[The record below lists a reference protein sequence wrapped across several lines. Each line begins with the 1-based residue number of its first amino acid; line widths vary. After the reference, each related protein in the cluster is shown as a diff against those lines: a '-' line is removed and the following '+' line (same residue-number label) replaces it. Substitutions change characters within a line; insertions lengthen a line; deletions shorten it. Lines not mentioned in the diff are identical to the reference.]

1 MAGAAHLESPR
12 IRATYDTW
20 ADTYPSVAHNPLM
33 RLEQEIVESILMTLR
48 PRRALDVGT
57 GSGRYLPILARAGAA
72 KVIGADFSM
81 AMLRSAARTAT
92 GSDPSIV
99 FRPGKSG
106 MGSDPGIVF
115 RPGKSALGSD
125 PSIISSPG
133 KSTTGSD
140 PCISSGP
147 GKSAMGSDP
156 LVCADA
162 RRLPFARRSFDLV
175 NASLT
180 VGDVVDLQAWT
191 SEMARVLGRGGHLVY
206 SDFHPS
212 WTQHG
217 WKRTF
222 RDRDGET
229 HELAFAAHS
238 IEDHLAALDAAGLH
252 PSAIR
257 EPRFRDDSDPA
268 VKAFRRRWRN
278 PPVVVVFHAVK
289 QP

>member
-1 MAGAAHLESPR
+1 MAGALHLESPR

-20 ADTYPSVAHNPLM
+20 ADTYPNVAHNLLM
-33 RLEQEIVESILMTLR
+33 RLEQEIVESILMALR
-48 PRRALDVGT
+48 PSRALDVGT
-57 GSGRYLPILARAGAA
+57 GSGRYLPVLARAGARR
-72 KVIGADFSM
+72 VVGADFSM
-81 AMLRSAARTAT
+81 AMLRRAAGTAT

-99 FRPGKSG
+99 FRPGKSAL
-106 MGSDPGIVF
+106 GSDPGI
-115 RPGKSALGSD
+115 
-125 PSIISSPG
+125 I
-133 KSTTGSD
+133 
-140 PCISSGP
+140 SGP

-191 SEMARVLGRGGHLVY
+191 TEMARVLGRGGHLVY

-238 IEDHLAALDAAGLH
+238 IEDHLAALEAAGLH
-252 PSAIR
+252 PAAIR
-257 EPRFRDDSDPA
+257 EPRFGDDSDPA

>member
-1 MAGAAHLESPR
+1 MAGAVHLESPGV
-12 IRATYDTW
+12 RATYDTW

-33 RLEQEIVESILMTLR
+33 RLEQEIVEAILMTLR

-57 GSGRYLPILARAGAA
+57 GSGRYLPILARAGATQ
-72 KVIGADFSM
+72 VVGADFSM
-81 AMLRSAARTAT
+81 AMLQRIAKPATRSDPGSDP
-92 GSDPSIV
+92 GSDPSV
-99 FRPGKSG
+99 
-106 MGSDPGIVF
+106 
-115 RPGKSALGSD
+115 AD
-125 PSIISSPG
+125 PSV
-133 KSTTGSD
+133 
-140 PCISSGP
+140 
-147 GKSAMGSDP
+147 
-156 LVCADA
+156 VCADA

-191 SEMARVLGRGGHLVY
+191 AEMTRVLRRGGHLVY

-222 RDRDGET
+222 RDRAGAT
-229 HELAFAAHS
+229 HELAFAGHS
-238 IEDHLAALDAAGLH
+238 IEDHLAALEAAGLR
-252 PSAIR
+252 PAAIR

>member
-1 MAGAAHLESPR
+1 MFGVRDNLKGHARGEPVEPRAADARPSTGSG
-12 IRATYDTW
+12 RAIQEAYDLW

-57 GSGRYLPILARAGAA
+57 GSGRYLPVLARTDAA
-72 KVIGADFSM
+72 RVVGADFSM
-81 AMLRSAARTAT
+81 AMLRRVAEPA
-92 GSDPSIV
+92 
-99 FRPGKSG
+99 
-106 MGSDPGIVF
+106 M
-115 RPGKSALGSD
+115 GSD
-125 PSIISSPG
+125 PSIIAS
-133 KSTTGSD
+133 
-140 PCISSGP
+140 P
-147 GKSAMGSDP
+147 GKSAMGSDPGAFP

-191 SEMARVLGRGGHLVY
+191 TEMARVLGRGGHLVY

-212 WTQHG
+212 WTHHG

-222 RDRDGET
+222 RDRHGET

>member
-1 MAGAAHLESPR
+1 
-12 IRATYDTW
+12 
-20 ADTYPSVAHNPLM
+20 
-33 RLEQEIVESILMTLR
+33 SII
-48 PRRALDVGT
+48 
-57 GSGRYLPILARAGAA
+57 SGPG
-72 KVIGADFSM
+72 KS
-81 AMLRSAARTAT
+81 AM

-99 FRPGKSG
+99 AGPGKSA
-106 MGSDPGIVF
+106 MGSDPGIVSA
-115 RPGKSALGSD
+115 PGKSAMGSD
-125 PSIISSPG
+125 PSIV
-133 KSTTGSD
+133 
-140 PCISSGP
+140 SGP

-180 VGDVVDLQAWT
+180 VGDVVDLHAWT
-191 SEMARVLGRGGHLVY
+191 AEMARVLGRGGHLVY

-222 RDRDGET
+222 RDRIGET

-238 IEDHLAALDAAGLH
+238 IEDHLAALEAAGLR
-252 PSAIR
+252 PTAIR
-257 EPRFRDDSDPA
+257 EPRFRDESDPT
-268 VKAFRRRWRN
+268 VKEFRRRWRN

>member
-1 MAGAAHLESPR
+1 
-12 IRATYDTW
+12 
-20 ADTYPSVAHNPLM
+20 M
-33 RLEQEIVESILMTLR
+33 RLEQEIVEAILMTLR

-57 GSGRYLPILARAGAA
+57 GSGRYLQILARTDAVRVVG
-72 KVIGADFSM
+72 VDFSM
-81 AMLRSAARTAT
+81 AMLRRAKVAQPFRAAEPAGLKPCAT
-92 GSDPSIV
+92 HLAG
-99 FRPGKSG
+99 
-106 MGSDPGIVF
+106 
-115 RPGKSALGSD
+115 
-125 PSIISSPG
+125 
-133 KSTTGSD
+133 
-140 PCISSGP
+140 
-147 GKSAMGSDP
+147 
-156 LVCADA
+156 ADA

-191 SEMARVLGRGGHLVY
+191 AEMARVLGRGGHLVY

-217 WKRTF
+217 WIRTF

-229 HELAFAAHS
+229 HELTFAAHS
-238 IEDHLAALDAAGLH
+238 IEDHLAALDAAGLR
-252 PSAIR
+252 PAAIR

-268 VKAFRRRWRN
+268 VTAFRRRWRN

>member
-1 MAGAAHLESPR
+1 MFGVRHNLKGHARGEPVEPRAAAARPSTGSG
-12 IRATYDTW
+12 RAIQQAYDLW
-20 ADTYPSVAHNPLM
+20 ADTYPNVAHNPLM

-57 GSGRYLPILARAGAA
+57 GSGRYLQVLARTDAA
-72 KVIGADFSM
+72 RVVGVDFSM
-81 AMLRSAARTAT
+81 AMLRRSA
-92 GSDPSIV
+92 
-99 FRPGKSG
+99 K
-106 MGSDPGIVF
+106 GSDPG
-115 RPGKSALGSD
+115 SD
-125 PSIISSPG
+125 PLAARWPRG
-133 KSTTGSD
+133 
-140 PCISSGP
+140 
-147 GKSAMGSDP
+147 

-180 VGDVVDLQAWT
+180 VGDVVDLQAWAA
-191 SEMARVLGRGGHLVY
+191 EMARVLGRGGHLVY

-238 IEDHLAALDAAGLH
+238 IEDHLAALDAAGLR
-252 PSAIR
+252 PAAIR

-268 VKAFRRRWRN
+268 VAAFRRRWRN
-278 PPVVVVFHAVK
+278 PPVVVVFHVVK

>member
-1 MAGAAHLESPR
+1 MTSAVHLESPVV
-12 IRATYDTW
+12 RAAYDTW
-20 ADTYPSVAHNPLM
+20 ADTYPSVAHNRLM

-57 GSGRYLPILARAGAA
+57 GSGRYLPVLARTDAA
-72 KVIGADFSM
+72 RVVGADFSM
-81 AMLRSAARTAT
+81 AMLRRAAQTAT
-92 GSDPSIV
+92 GSDPCSV
-99 FRPGKSG
+99 FSPGKSAL
-106 MGSDPGIVF
+106 GSDPSAISG
-115 RPGKSALGSD
+115 PGKSALGSD
-125 PSIISSPG
+125 PSI
-133 KSTTGSD
+133 
-140 PCISSGP
+140 SSGP
-147 GKSAMGSDP
+147 GKRAMGSDP
-156 LVCADA
+156 LVRGLVCADA

-180 VGDVVDLQAWT
+180 VGDVVDLHAWT
-191 SEMARVLGRGGHLVY
+191 VEMARVLGRGGHLVY

-222 RDRDGET
+222 RDRSGET

-238 IEDHLAALDAAGLH
+238 IEDHLAALEAAGLR
-252 PSAIR
+252 PAAIR
-257 EPRFRDDSDPA
+257 EPRFSDESDPA
-268 VKAFRRRWRN
+268 VKEFRRRWRN

>member
-81 AMLRSAARTAT
+81 AMLRRAAESAP
-92 GSDPSIV
+92 GSDPIAPV
-99 FRPGKSG
+99 
-106 MGSDPGIVF
+106 
-115 RPGKSALGSD
+115 
-125 PSIISSPG
+125 
-133 KSTTGSD
+133 
-140 PCISSGP
+140 
-147 GKSAMGSDP
+147 
-156 LVCADA
+156 VCADA

-257 EPRFRDDSDPA
+257 EPRFRDDGDPA

>member
-1 MAGAAHLESPR
+1 MAGAVHLESPR

-20 ADTYPSVAHNPLM
+20 ADTYPGVAHNPLM
-33 RLEQEIVESILMTLR
+33 RLEQEIVESILMTLC

-57 GSGRYLPILARAGAA
+57 GSGRYLPVLARAGAA

-81 AMLRSAARTAT
+81 AMLRRIADLAT
-92 GSDPSIV
+92 RSDPGSDPESDPGSDPSV
-99 FRPGKSG
+99 
-106 MGSDPGIVF
+106 V
-115 RPGKSALGSD
+115 
-125 PSIISSPG
+125 
-133 KSTTGSD
+133 
-140 PCISSGP
+140 
-147 GKSAMGSDP
+147 
-156 LVCADA
+156 VCADA

-191 SEMARVLGRGGHLVY
+191 TEMARVLGRGGHLVY

-238 IEDHLAALDAAGLH
+238 IEAHLAALDAAGLH
-252 PSAIR
+252 AAAIR